1 MSFVRKNILIV
12 DDEEDLTWSLSRG
25 LRKDEDIFEVICVNS
40 GEEALAVLSSL
51 RMDLVISD
59 IRLPQM
65 DGIAL
70 IKYIRATDPDCQ
82 IIMMTA
88 CGSDQI
94 RDEAKALGTAYFIEK
109 PFEIRFLRKL
119 IYEAIASSDEKFERL
134 LASGRFR
141 DVTEFSREAERTHT
155 LHV

>member
-40 GEEALAVLSSL
+40 GEEALAVLSSR

-65 DGIAL
+65 NGLAL
-70 IKYIRATDPDCQ
+70 IKHIRATDPACQ

-94 RDEAKALGTAYFIEK
+94 RDEVRALGTSSFIEK
-109 PFEIRFLRKL
+109 PFEIHFLRKL
-119 IYEAIASSDEKFERL
+119 IYEAIALSDEKFERML
-134 LASGRFR
+134 VSDRFR
-141 DVTEFSREAERTHT
+141 DVVEYDRPRERTHP